1 MPLRRAERPALAAH
15 RAARAMERAFVG
27 CAALRSA
34 AASCGVGVESRCV
47 CLLLGLVA
55 SSQVGFFETFGIDA
69 DALAAHLQQRLAA
82 SAAVEPV
89 RRRFMWAFVA

>member
-1 MPLRRAERPALAAH
+1 VPLRRAERPALAAH
-15 RAARAMERAFVG
+15 RAARAMERVFVRG
-27 CAALRSA
+27 AAVGRSL
-34 AASCGVGVESRCV
+34 CGVGVESRCV
-47 CLLLGLVA
+47 CLLLCLVA

-89 RRRFMWAFVA
+89 RRRFIWAFPA

>member
-1 MPLRRAERPALAAH
+1 
-15 RAARAMERAFVG
+15 
-27 CAALRSA
+27 
-34 AASCGVGVESRCV
+34 
-47 CLLLGLVA
+47 LLLGLVA

-89 RRRFMWAFVA
+89 RRRFMWAFPA